1 MTSRYRGLLMERML
15 VPPLTG
21 LDTQD
26 HSPAAVTHR
35 DEKPRAP
42 GGARAGDYGGGA
54 HPARAVL
61 AIMSG
66 LPSVLQRSEVA

>member
-1 MTSRYRGLLMERML
+1 MFGLLAIVGVVVLNTDR
-15 VPPLTG
+15 PLAAVG
-21 LDTQD
+21 R
-26 HSPAAVTHR
+26 AVTHR
-35 DEKPRAP
+35 DKKPRAP
-42 GGARAGDYGGGA
+42 GGAPAGDYGGGA